1 MLRRWCIPLATLT
14 LVIGSMLAAGTA
26 AATSHGSRTAGHLIR
41 PSAHLVRPTG
51 HGTAPLL
58 GHVGS
63 RNAVGST
70 NWSGYAATGANG
82 AFSSVSASWVEPTGH
97 CSSGHQYSS
106 FWVGLDGFSS
116 GTVEQTGSEV
126 DCNGSTP
133 VYYSW
138 YEMYPAFPVNF
149 SNTVR
154 PGDHFTASVTFNGGS
169 SFTLVLSD
177 TTQPWSHMIS
187 ASLSGAAR
195 SSAEVIA
202 EAPSSNGGVLP
213 LANFGTVNFSASKA
227 NGANLGN
234 SNPTE
239 IIMVGNSGRPK
250 VSVSALSGGTNFS
263 VTWLR
268 SR

>member
-14 LVIGSMLAAGTA
+14 LVIGSMLAAGSA

-58 GHVGS
+58 GRVGS

-126 DCNGSTP
+126 DCSGSTP

-154 PGDHFTASVTFNGGS
+154 P
-169 SFTLVLSD
+169 
-177 TTQPWSHMIS
+177 
-187 ASLSGAAR
+187 LSGAAR

-202 EAPSSNGGVLP
+202 EAPSSSGGVLP